1 MGSKVAVTIDGPA
14 GAGKSSVGRRLAQR
28 LGWLFI
34 DTGAMYRVV
43 TLKAMR
49 SGVDFADADALGR
62 IARDADI
69 RLTQT
74 DAGTNVELDGEDV
87 TAAIR
92 TDDLTKQVRPVAAC
106 SSARAELVKK
116 QRAIS
121 ASQPAVMEGRD
132 IGTVVLPDALVKVYL
147 DASVEERARRR
158 SEDLRRRGVA
168 DVDIERVK
176 RDIESR
182 DRSDMERADSPLK
195 KASDADVV
203 DTDGLTELQVVDRL
217 EQLTRSRVTEA
228 EGQVRTS

>member
-1 MGSKVAVTIDGPA
+1 LGSKVAVTIDGPA

-34 DTGAMYRVV
+34 DTGAMYRAV